1 MSLFHPY
8 ICRKQKGFPNAVG
21 YPSPFTLPLVL
32 SVLTRWKGMTGQGTA
47 VNFELRGVRRREWLR
62 SGCCLLSLFG
72 ILGLGFLRT
81 GLGGGS
87 QLSSAPLPSLHP
99 PFFQAWGRRKRDA
112 NCCWCHERGN
122 HYHLVLKGSCKI
134 IKDQVIEL
142 NHLYHDHEDFSFLAR
157 IGYTIEKWW
166 GGSAL
171 SPTGAEMSSLN

>member
-87 QLSSAPLPSLHP
+87 QLSSAPLSSLHP
-99 PFFQAWGRRKRDA
+99 PFFKR
-112 NCCWCHERGN
+112 G
-122 HYHLVLKGSCKI
+122 V
-134 IKDQVIEL
+134 
-142 NHLYHDHEDFSFLAR
+142 
-157 IGYTIEKWW
+157 
-166 GGSAL
+166 GGSVML
-171 SPTGAEMSSLN
+171 IVVGATREGITTTSSSRAAAKSLKTKL